1 LLCSFFQVCADI
13 IMFRIIRCGN
23 FVMVLVHKKLY
34 LNATAILIASSLSLS
49 HTHTHTHTH
58 IPTLGCCPVGASVL
72 FSF

>member
-1 LLCSFFQVCADI
+1 
-13 IMFRIIRCGN
+13 
-23 FVMVLVHKKLY
+23 MVLVHKKLY

-49 HTHTHTHTH
+49 LTHTHTHTH